1 MSAAL
6 LLAAVVAV
14 LGPGEVVLVGVESA
28 AVRARVPLPE
38 AGAAIF
44 AAPDGAVIV
53 PLRRS
58 DATAVVRVDGR
69 VKVEQGRLFPLFF
82 DEFDRMFVVMPEQL
96 ALLAYPQ
103 RVTIRE
109 IALPGVAAIRHA
121 AVTANGLAVALVDAD
136 PGAPGAWV
144 VVTGGEGRL
153 IPVAAPCPAERVAL
167 APDGEWLAVGCAG
180 GRLALVGIGGAGTE
194 VMAVGGEIAAMA
206 VDESGRELLLAV
218 AQGDGR
224 GGLVRLRIRPGA
236 SPPAKERWRQ
246 PLPRPPRALAISGAT
261 VLVLDERGLAV
272 WARGGRRLA
281 GEVAIP
287 EGVGLALVRETVGAM
302 PESWGE
308 PPPP

>member
-1 MSAAL
+1 MSGAL
-6 LLAAVVAV
+6 LLSAVVAV

-28 AVRARVPLPE
+28 SVRARVPLPE
-38 AGAAIF
+38 PGAAVF
-44 AAPDGAVIV
+44 AAPDGAVLV
-53 PLRRS
+53 PLTRS

-121 AVTANGLAVALVDAD
+121 AVTANGLAVALV
-136 PGAPGAWV
+136 GAAPQSPGAWV
-144 VVTGGEGRL
+144 VVAGGEGRL
-153 IPVAAPCPAERVAL
+153 LPVAVPCLAERVAL
-167 APDGEWLAVGCAG
+167 APNGEWLAVGCAG
-180 GRLALVGIGGAGTE
+180 GQLALAGIGGAGTQ

-224 GGLVRLRIRPGA
+224 GALVRLRIRPGA

-281 GEVAIP
+281 GEAAIP
-287 EGVGLALVRETVGAM
+287 EGIGLALLRETVGAM

-308 PPPP
+308 PGPR

>member
-1 MSAAL
+1 MNGAL
-6 LLAAVVAV
+6 FLAAVAAV
-14 LGPGEVVLVGVESA
+14 LGPGEVVLVELATPS
-28 AVRARVPLPE
+28 VRARVPLSEP
-38 AGAAIF
+38 GAAVF

-53 PLRRS
+53 PLTHT

-109 IALPGVAAIRHA
+109 IPLPGVSAIRHA
-121 AVTANGLAVALVDAD
+121 AVTSDGLAVALV
-136 PGAPGAWV
+136 GAAPESPGAWV
-144 VVTGGEGRL
+144 VVAGGEGRL
-153 IPVAAPCPAERVAL
+153 VPVAVPCLAERVVL
-167 APDGEWLAVGCAG
+167 APNGEWLAVGCAG
-180 GRLALVGIGGAGTE
+180 GRLALAGIGGAGTE
-194 VMAVGGEIAAMA
+194 VMAAGGEIGAMA

-218 AQGDGR
+218 TQADGR
-224 GGLVRLRIRPGA
+224 GALVRLRIRPGA

-246 PLPRPPRALAISGAT
+246 ALPRPPRALAISGAT

-272 WARGGRRLA
+272 WDRGGRRLA

-287 EGVGLALVRETVGAM
+287 GAIGLALLREAVGAM

-308 PPPP
+308 PGPR